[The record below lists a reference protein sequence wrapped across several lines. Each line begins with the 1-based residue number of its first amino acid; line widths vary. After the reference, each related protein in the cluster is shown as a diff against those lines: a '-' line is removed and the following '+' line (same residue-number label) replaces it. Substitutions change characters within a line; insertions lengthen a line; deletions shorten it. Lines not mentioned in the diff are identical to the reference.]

1 MDFSRNRLTFL
12 LLSYVT
18 PDSPNRH
25 NNTLHSCGGLKFSE
39 FYNIL
44 YIYGA
49 ERVVITFIYFLKVLI
64 YFMFLKCKLRPINLN

>member
-1 MDFSRNRLTFL
+1 MDFNRNRLTFL

-18 PDSPNRH
+18 SDSPNRH

-44 YIYGA
+44 YFYA
-49 ERVVITFIYFLKVLI
+49 TERVVITFIYF
-64 YFMFLKCKLRPINLN
+64 FNCFNLLYVFEMQTKTYKP